1 MKKIVHS
8 ASYGM
13 AFLFVL
19 ALIGCK
25 PHEPA
30 EDPTAKM
37 AAALA
42 GTWNLISITETRSV
56 TIGSEAVDVYVV
68 FETDAPAATR
78 ADKDQSPSSSTGT
91 FTLHQM
97 LGTGRF
103 RTFRGTWTLTST
115 LLTGT
120 YSNGTPW
127 GAQYEVTFDD
137 ADSRLTLTAPTETC
151 IYTRVNAL
159 PSEL

>member
-1 MKKIVHS
+1 MNKIVRTIFYS
-8 ASYGM
+8 AT
-13 AFLFVL
+13 FLFVL
-19 ALIGCK
+19 AFAGCK

-37 AAALA
+37 ATALA
-42 GTWNLISITETRSV
+42 GTWNLINITETRAV

-68 FETDAPAATR
+68 FETDTPAATR
-78 ADKDQSPSSSTGT
+78 AAKDQSPTSYTGT
-91 FTLHQM
+91 FKLYQM

-115 LLTGT
+115 LLTGV

-127 GAQYEVTFDD
+127 GAQYEVTLDD
-137 ADSRLTLTAPTETC
+137 DNTRLSLAAPTETC
-151 IYTRVNAL
+151 IYTRINAL
-159 PSEL
+159 PAGL